1 MKYLSS
7 IILNLFL
14 LGIWSCSD
22 LGVSC
27 SEGLD
32 CAGECGGS
40 SVVDVCGDC
49 GGSGL
54 NAAGCCGDSTDCIH
68 YLNDIQSIFTDN
80 CISCHEGS
88 HVASELDLRTYT
100 SLMAGSK
107 NGAVIV
113 ESNHSNSLLWQK
125 VSSGAMPP
133 SGNLTT
139 DQITL
144 ISNWINEGAI
154 EN

>member
-1 MKYLSS
+1 MKE
-7 IILNLFL
+7 N
-14 LGIWSCSD
+14 
-22 LGVSC
+22 
-27 SEGLD
+27 
-32 CAGECGGS
+32 
-40 SVVDVCGDC
+40 
-49 GGSGL
+49 
-54 NAAGCCGDSTDCIH
+54 
-68 YLNDIQSIFTDN
+68 
-80 CISCHEGS
+80 

-100 SLMAGSK
+100 SLMAGS
-107 NGAVIV
+107 NNEAVIV

>member
-1 MKYLSS
+1 MKSYFNSLIFIVSLFTSYAVCAVDYSS
-7 IILNLFL
+7 EIQPIFSAKCTGCHN
-14 LGIWSCSD
+14 
-22 LGVSC
+22 
-27 SEGLD
+27 
-32 CAGECGGS
+32 GS
-40 SVVDVCGDC
+40 H
-49 GGSGL
+49 GSG
-54 NAAGCCGDSTDCIH
+54 
-68 YLNDIQSIFTDN
+68 
-80 CISCHEGS
+80 
-88 HVASELDLRTYT
+88 LDLRTYT